1 MLRHDAACCSQH
13 AAYARRQASGA
24 LLPSSSLVMLDCVR
38 TPVPHAGCELVI
50 PSQMACCMREGAL
63 NGTHGHMRRIS
74 LSQLVSECRCD
85 APTPFIDAHATAA
98 ARASTLRLS
107 SAGGEQ
113 TSRCDTPGDGSISC
127 DYLTVPAGEREA
139 LYQIPLGQAP
149 PAGWPAVLI
158 LACWN
163 GGTTPPP
170 SRAPATSAPNPP
182 TPPSPPRRRALRALC
197 RALAAP
203 PRLGRPAS
211 KVCRRGR
218 PQPMSEPPRST
229 SGE

>member
-1 MLRHDAACCSQH
+1 MLNHDAACCSQH

-38 TPVPHAGCELVI
+38 TPVPHAGCEFVI

-63 NGTHGHMRRIS
+63 NGTHSHMRRIS

-85 APTPFIDAHATAA
+85 APATLTDTHATAA

-127 DYLTVPAGEREA
+127 DYLAVDVAYNSSQVDAGEREA
-139 LYQIPLGQAP
+139 LYQIPLGEAP
-149 PAGWPAVLI
+149 AAGWPAVLM

-163 GGTTPPP
+163 GGTTPPIP
-170 SRAPATSAPNPP
+170 GPRHHSLDPIRPP
-182 TPPSPPRRRALRALC
+182 QSPPRHSSRRRAVVSTASMRA
-197 RALAAP
+197 RA
-203 PRLGRPAS
+203 RP
-211 KVCRRGR
+211 
-218 PQPMSEPPRST
+218 T
-229 SGE
+229 